1 MSRGKGQ
8 SRGEVGRGGEGPGGA
23 GGSEQLKEWLGP
35 PGLSSRAVMTRA
47 ALVLFFLALFLTVSV
62 QTNSAAQILLGSHL
76 EVGCMAVVPPDG
88 PPRGAGIQCP
98 SVLSPPH
105 PCLGW
110 LPVLPSYSGQPPPAA
125 LGTAHASRSSVAQPQ
140 GRGVAAHSASRW
152 RAGTSCQPP
161 VMGGSGRVSPPC
173 PALPLGGWRWAA
185 PTRIPATSWVY
196 AEGPPVGACP
206 WPPAT
211 AWQADSPGLPLS
223 GRTGPICGT
232 TTWSVPVWAC
242 AFCLG
247 CAPDQ
252 S

>member
-1 MSRGKGQ
+1 
-8 SRGEVGRGGEGPGGA
+8 
-23 GGSEQLKEWLGP
+23 
-35 PGLSSRAVMTRA
+35 MTRA

-161 VMGGSGRVSPPC
+161 VMGGSGRVSPPPPSPSPWRLEMGGPHQDPC
-173 PALPLGGWRWAA
+173 HLLGLCRGTPCGSLPLAPSHSLAGGLPRAA
-185 PTRIPATSWVY
+185 PEWEDWPHLWHHDLVSARVGLCLLPWLC
-196 AEGPPVGACP
+196 PRPVLV
-206 WPPAT
+206 
-211 AWQADSPGLPLS
+211 GL
-223 GRTGPICGT
+223 
-232 TTWSVPVWAC
+232 W
-242 AFCLG
+242 
-247 CAPDQ
+247 
-252 S
+252 